1 MGLISFFTGGGAKG
15 VADAVTDVAE
25 VFRPNAEASAQRAS
39 DQSTGA
45 RGQYASEFAGP
56 ERKGWFNSL
65 VDGLN
70 RLPRPMMAFGTIA
83 LIVYAMQDPIGFTI
97 RMKGLDAVPQELW
110 WLLGAVVSF
119 YFGAREL
126 HSARTSRPARQIV
139 QEITELRTLEDE
151 PEGPDEEIESD
162 NAALDAWKS

>member
-1 MGLISFFTGGGAKG
+1 MGLMSFFTGGGVKSIAG
-15 VADAVTDVAE
+15 AVTDVTE

-39 DQSTGA
+39 DERTGA
-45 RGQYASEFAGP
+45 QGQYASEFVAP
-56 ERKGWFNSL
+56 ERKSWFNSL

-70 RLPRPMMAFGTIA
+70 RLPRPAMAFGTIG
-83 LIVYAMQDPIGFTI
+83 LFWYAMQDPVGFTI

-126 HSARTSRPARQIV
+126 QHARAARPARQIV
-139 QEITELRTLEDE
+139 QEITELRTLEAE
-151 PEGPDEEIESD
+151 PTVTDASD
-162 NAALDAWKS
+162 NPALDAWKTL

>member
-1 MGLISFFTGGGAKG
+1 MGLISRIFSGGVSDA
-15 VADAVTDVAE
+15 ANAVTDVAE

-45 RGQYASEFAGP
+45 RGQYAAEFAGP
-56 ERKGWFNSL
+56 ERKSWFNSL

-70 RLPRPMMAFGTIA
+70 RLPRPMMAFGAIG
-83 LIVYAMQDPIGFTI
+83 LIVYAMADPVGFTI

-126 HSARTSRPARQIV
+126 KYARAAKPARQIV

-151 PEGPDEEIESD
+151 PNELTEDD
-162 NAALDAWKS
+162 NPALAAWKSE